1 MSLLLIILYLFL
13 LKERLVECLVAQN
26 YASDSENL
34 KPNIRRR
41 SEFIVGEK
49 FRVRV
54 VLSED
59 LKNHLEYDL
68 FKRQVKDALIFWTKA
83 IQPKRIST
91 QQILIERNCNERVR
105 SQMRPQYHY
114 CEGGC
119 NKVSKCNGFEIP
131 EKYLQKCLSS
141 EEDVEKVQVKKSDKI
156 DFILFIRSGDYGP
169 HTSLATA
176 DTCQLDLDTNR
187 PIAGS
192 ITILSAMKYID
203 YNPGELKRVIIH
215 ELGHTFG
222 FDYQLFPYLRHDDGS
237 PRTKRNQHTG
247 EPELSTDANEGLKAD
262 RNTIKYVSRTWH
274 TVSGENTYKRVALT
288 LPSVVNF
295 ARNHFRCNE
304 LDAVDLESDGGVG
317 SKHSHFERRL
327 SIGEAMSA
335 TCDIMASVS
344 GLTLSYFK
352 DTGWYNVDISM
363 AKPWDWGRG
372 QGCEFIF
379 KSCEHIHFDSLPNI
393 VPSELSR
400 FGGSDTY
407 ADHCP
412 YLSIITD
419 VHVKSLNSHCGDTN
433 NQKYQYPSIYSPS
446 YGKKSRCF
454 NYGTKYVSEKRD
466 WAFVGCFE
474 VRCSLEFKHLV
485 YFRGEWRECPRDGG
499 IMEIAEDITGRDWI
513 QCPRFHDLCS
523 VKKIQG
529 RNERREKEQN
539 LIAQS

>member
-59 LKNHLEYDL
+59 LKNHLQYDL
-68 FKRQVKDALIFWTKA
+68 LKRQVKDALIFWTKA

-131 EKYLQKCLSS
+131 EKYLQKCRSS
-141 EEDVEKVQVKKSDKI
+141 EKDVVKKVQVKKSDKS
-156 DFILFIRSGDYGP
+156 DFILFIRSGYNGSQ
-169 HTSLATA
+169 TTLASA

-192 ITILSAMKYID
+192 IAILSAMKYID

-247 EPELSTDANEGLKAD
+247 EPELSTNANEGLKAD
-262 RNTIKYVSRTWH
+262 RTWH
-274 TVSGENTYKRVALT
+274 TVSGEKTYKRVALT

-304 LDAVDLESDGGVG
+304 LDAVDLESDGGDG
-317 SKHSHFERRL
+317 NKHSHFERRL

-379 KSCEHIHFDSLPNI
+379 KSCDQS
-393 VPSELSR
+393 
-400 FGGSDTY
+400 T
-407 ADHCP
+407 
-412 YLSIITD
+412 
-419 VHVKSLNSHCGDTN
+419 
-433 NQKYQYPSIYSPS
+433 YSPS

-454 NYGTKYVSEKRD
+454 IYGNGD
-466 WAFVGCFE
+466 LAFAGCFK
-474 VRCSLEFKHLV
+474 VKCSLEFKHLV

-523 VKKIQG
+523 V
-529 RNERREKEQN
+529 
-539 LIAQS
+539 S

>member
-1 MSLLLIILYLFL
+1 MEFASVLLIFKKMSLLLITLYFFL

-59 LKNHLEYDL
+59 LKNHLQYDL
-68 FKRQVKDALIFWTKA
+68 LKRQVKDALIFWTKA

-119 NKVSKCNGFEIP
+119 NKVSICNGFEIP
-131 EKYLQKCLSS
+131 EKYLQKCRSS
-141 EEDVEKVQVKKSDKI
+141 EKDVVKKVQVKKSDKS

-222 FDYQLFPYLRHDDGS
+222 FDYRLFPYLRHDDGS
-237 PRTKRNQHTG
+237 PRTRRNQHTG
-247 EPELSTDANEGLKAD
+247 EPELPTNANEGLKAD

-274 TVSGENTYKRVALT
+274 TVSGEKTYKRVALT

-304 LDAVDLESDGGVG
+304 LDAVDLESDGGDG
-317 SKHSHFERRL
+317 NKHSHFERRL

-379 KSCEHIHFDSLPNI
+379 KSCGEFIKSNRTSSPWCDKIINTESIIHCIPHVNAYGICNLIKHSLPLKPEHIHFDSLPKI
-393 VPSELSR
+393 RPSQLSR
-400 FGGSDTY
+400 FGGTDTY

-412 YLSIITD
+412 YLSVST
-419 VHVKSLNSHCGDTN
+419 VL
-433 NQKYQYPSIYSPS
+433 YS
-446 YGKKSRCF
+446 CTF
-454 NYGTKYVSEKRD
+454 
-466 WAFVGCFE
+466 
-474 VRCSLEFKHLV
+474 
-485 YFRGEWRECPRDGG
+485 
-499 IMEIAEDITGRDWI
+499 
-513 QCPRFHDLCS
+513 
-523 VKKIQG
+523 
-529 RNERREKEQN
+529 
-539 LIAQS
+539 